1 MKKFLVD
8 TLANISENIFANHF
22 VSGHSKHNFYFE
34 KKTCIFL
41 AADMSAKNAV
51 FLRAPFRESANFLLM
66 AALYPLMALGK

>member
-34 KKTCIFL
+34 KKNMHFF
-41 AADMSAKNAV
+41 SGGHV
-51 FLRAPFRESANFLLM
+51 
-66 AALYPLMALGK
+66 G